1 MEGFME
7 GLGAVSLILLV
18 VIGAVA
24 GWIASAISGGGRL
37 KFILLGI
44 TGAMALPFILAALGV
59 GVLAAGGL
67 LLIALVALVGAI
79 IVLLIARAI
88 FR

>member
-44 TGAMALPFILAALGV
+44 TGAVALPFILAALGV

>member
-7 GLGAVSLILLV
+7 GLGAVSLIILV

-24 GWIASAISGGGRL
+24 GWIASLLAGGHKLR
-37 KFILLGI
+37 FILLGI
-44 TGAMALPFILAALGV
+44 TGAVILPFVLAALGL
-59 GVLAAGGL
+59 GVLAAGGVL
-67 LLIALVALVGAI
+67 VIGLVALVGAI

-88 FR
+88 FK